1 MHFEAKCFCFL
12 AVVAL
17 EEQKANLGRELST
30 LKHTHSKVRY
40 SCEVRKLCAICITTQ
55 DFINTLLCSI

>member
-40 SCEVRKLCAICITTQ
+40 SCEVRKIVCNLYYHTG
-55 DFINTLLCSI
+55 LH